1 MNDRRP
7 KIKRRNIFSYP
18 KFQIKIVLIF
28 GFLAIMYAATNYVVS
43 KTALKRTAAQIRE
56 LSLDA
61 ASHSDI
67 RMILHEQ
74 GVTLDIQLM
83 LFTFLIFFVLTMG
96 GVFLSHVLGG
106 PIQRI
111 NNYTRNIVAGTTK
124 AQRITFR
131 KYDFF
136 HEFAKSFNLF
146 QEHLG
151 LLKKEPDQPAGAAD
165 SPEPPS

>member
-1 MNDRRP
+1 MNDRP
-7 KIKRRNIFSYP
+7 HKIKRRNIFSYP

-28 GFLAIMYAATNYVVS
+28 GFLAVLYAATNYVVS
-43 KTALKRTAAQIRE
+43 KTALTRTAAQIRE

-61 ASHSDI
+61 ANRSDI
-67 RMILHEQ
+67 RIILHEQ
-74 GVTLDIQLM
+74 GVTLDLQLM
-83 LFTFLIFFVLTMG
+83 LFTFLIFFVLVMG

-106 PIQRI
+106 PINRL
-111 NNYTRNIVAGTTK
+111 NNYTRNIIAGTTR

-136 HEFAKSFNLF
+136 HEFAKNFNRF

-151 LLKKEPDQPAGAAD
+151 LLEKEPEQPGSDAG
-165 SPEPPS
+165 SPESPA